1 MIFQV
6 WRNDQWAS
14 MNQMPRTNDTR
25 IKHSKW
31 SKGHVMGRNEE
42 FILPCSWVRPC
53 HDTVLEVARAGPGS
67 EMSPSP
73 LTRTTLASFCRRQQ
87 RKMLSLRILDADY
100 KQKINMNSA
109 RDYLLLSQH
118 RTQDGAEGWGW
129 VSVYRDCLLLERL
142 VLISSG
148 PDLICNF

>member
-1 MIFQV
+1 MTNGQAWTKCQGQTIPESSIV
-6 WRNDQWAS
+6 NEVKVMWWDGMRNLSSPAPEWD
-14 MNQMPRTNDTR
+14 
-25 IKHSKW
+25 
-31 SKGHVMGRNEE
+31 
-42 FILPCSWVRPC
+42 

-129 VSVYRDCLLLERL
+129 VSVYRDCCLLLERL

>member
-1 MIFQV
+1 MTNGQAWTKCQGQTIPESSIV
-6 WRNDQWAS
+6 NEVKVMWWDGMRNLSSPAPEWD
-14 MNQMPRTNDTR
+14 D
-25 IKHSKW
+25 
-31 SKGHVMGRNEE
+31 
-42 FILPCSWVRPC
+42 
-53 HDTVLEVARAGPGS
+53 DTVLEVARAGPGS

-129 VSVYRDCLLLERL
+129 VSVYRDCLLLVRL

>member
-1 MIFQV
+1 MTNGQAWTKCQGQTIPESSIV
-6 WRNDQWAS
+6 NEVKVMWWDGMRNLSSPAPEWD
-14 MNQMPRTNDTR
+14 D
-25 IKHSKW
+25 
-31 SKGHVMGRNEE
+31 
-42 FILPCSWVRPC
+42 
-53 HDTVLEVARAGPGS
+53 DTVLEVARAGPGS
-67 EMSPSP
+67 EMSP

-129 VSVYRDCLLLERL
+129 VSVYRDCCLMLVRL

>member
-1 MIFQV
+1 MTNGQAWTKCQGQTIPESSIV
-6 WRNDQWAS
+6 NEVKAMWWDGMRNLSSPAPEWD
-14 MNQMPRTNDTR
+14 D
-25 IKHSKW
+25 
-31 SKGHVMGRNEE
+31 
-42 FILPCSWVRPC
+42 
-53 HDTVLEVARAGPGS
+53 DTVLEVARAGPGS

-100 KQKINMNSA
+100 KQKISMNSA

-129 VSVYRDCLLLERL
+129 VSVYRDCLLLVRL

>member
-1 MIFQV
+1 MTNGQAWTKCQGQTIPESSIV
-6 WRNDQWAS
+6 NEVKVMWWDGMRNLSSPAPEWD
-14 MNQMPRTNDTR
+14 D
-25 IKHSKW
+25 
-31 SKGHVMGRNEE
+31 
-42 FILPCSWVRPC
+42 
-53 HDTVLEVARAGPGS
+53 DTVLEVARAGPGS

-100 KQKINMNSA
+100 KQKISMNSA

-129 VSVYRDCLLLERL
+129 VSVYRDCCLLLVRL

>member
-1 MIFQV
+1 MTNGQAWTKCQGQTIPESSIV
-6 WRNDQWAS
+6 NEVKVMWWDGMRNLSSPAPEWD
-14 MNQMPRTNDTR
+14 D
-25 IKHSKW
+25 
-31 SKGHVMGRNEE
+31 
-42 FILPCSWVRPC
+42 
-53 HDTVLEVARAGPGS
+53 DTVLEVARAGPGS

-129 VSVYRDCLLLERL
+129 VSVCRDCCLLLEHL

-148 PDLICNF
+148 PDLICNFQCSQLSS